1 MLYLMST
8 TVIPHG
14 ADGVWHMATIST
26 GQAIELV
33 TTVEYTSAIGHES
46 SADAMSAALGVVV
59 TANRLTVCP
68 APSDQFLCMR
78 LHRRPPEGVILD
90 RAALEQI
97 GFSWALMTYLNLC

>member
-14 ADGVWHMATIST
+14 ADGVWPIATIST

-33 TTVEYTSAIGHES
+33 ESMIHTSAVGHES
-46 SADAMSAALGVVV
+46 SAEAMSAALGAPVA
-59 TANRLTVCP
+59 ANRITVFP
-68 APSDQFLCMR
+68 APGDRFLCMR

-90 RAALEQI
+90 RAALDQI
-97 GFSWALMTYLNLC
+97 GFSWALMTYHG